1 LPVATQGE
9 HDASAFTKKLFVGP
23 GATMS
28 MGCITTTAGVR
39 VGWSWEADQMLKAVA
54 AEFTMEGVVLTRYL
68 TPSVGDSPG
77 SVSFA
82 VTNPKPFDIAVT
94 VTVIDAADRRCDV
107 REAVPA
113 GADDFSVGPSSA
125 DVSGK
130 LKMRWG
136 WKQAPK

>member
-1 LPVATQGE
+1 
-9 HDASAFTKKLFVGP
+9 
-23 GATMS
+23 
-28 MGCITTTAGVR
+28 
-39 VGWSWEADQMLKAVA
+39 MLKAVA